1 MQDWL
6 LTVCVAGGGC
16 TVPFGRG
23 APSGVDCTALR
34 GVEDV
39 SCVDGGCVVR
49 SCADGYAKS
58 ADGSACVLAAGGLV
72 PGAIVEGVIGL
83 M

>member
-1 MQDWL
+1 M
-6 LTVCVAGGGC
+6 
-16 TVPFGRG
+16 PFGRG
-23 APSGVDCTALR
+23 APTGVDCTALR

-49 SCADGYAKS
+49 RCAEGYAKN

-72 PGAIVEGVIGL
+72 GAVVEGVIGL